1 MATINVIGIGLEGAA
16 GLSPTCQ
23 NIIETATILVG
34 SDRHLNYFPESSA
47 KRITWGDFTTTIQA
61 LKQHHQA
68 GEKIVILASGDPL
81 FFGIGRLLLNAF
93 PPEELH
99 FTPHIS
105 AVQLAFNRVKM
116 PWQDAIIISLHGR
129 SNEALIQALQKGQDK
144 IAVLT
149 DFTHTPGA
157 IANLYLALQLPTNY
171 HFWICENLGGSN
183 EILHQLTA
191 SELQNYDS
199 EPLNIVILQRQD
211 NAIAPQNL
219 PLFGIPDSAFLGFR
233 DRPGLMTKRDIRT
246 AILGELALQP
256 DQIIWD
262 IGAGTGS
269 VSIEIARINPTATV
283 YAIEKTAMGYDLIRQ
298 NQARFGVSNLVPI
311 QGTAPYALSDIPAP
325 HRVFIGGSSNQ
336 LEAILDI
343 CNQRLQPEGLV
354 VLAFATIEN
363 LNQALTWLR
372 SHSWPYHLV
381 QLNIARSV
389 PVGSF
394 TRMSPLNPVTL
405 VVCSVFSL

>member
-1 MATINVIGIGLEGAA
+1 MAIINVIGIGLEGAT

-23 NIIETATILVG
+23 NIIKTATILVG
-34 SDRHLNYFPESSA
+34 SDRHLNYFPDNPA
-47 KRITWGDFTTTIQA
+47 KRIAWDDFTRTIQA
-61 LKQHHQA
+61 LQNHHQA

-93 PPEELH
+93 PPEELD

-105 AVQLAFNRVKM
+105 AVQLAFNRVKI
-116 PWQDAIIISLHGR
+116 PWQDATIISLHGR
-129 SNEALIQALQKGQDK
+129 SNEELIEALQQGKDK
-144 IAVLT
+144 IAILT

-157 IANLYLALQLPTNY
+157 IAQLYLALQLPTTY
-171 HFWICENLGGSN
+171 HFWVCENLGGTN
-183 EILHQLTA
+183 ETLHQYTA
-191 SELQNYDS
+191 QELQNYDS

-211 NAIAPQNL
+211 TAIAPQNL
-219 PLFGIPDSAFLGFR
+219 PLLGIPDSAFLGFR

-256 DQIIWD
+256 HQIIWD

-269 VSIEIARINPTATV
+269 VSVEIARINPTATV

-298 NQARFGVSNLVPI
+298 NKARFGVSNLVPI
-311 QGTAPYALSDIPAP
+311 QGTAPHALRDIPAP

-336 LEAILDI
+336 LEAILDT
-343 CNQRLQPEGLV
+343 CNQRLQPGGLI
-354 VLAFATIEN
+354 VLAFATVEN

-405 VVCSVFSL
+405 VVCSVIS